1 MREARIGRVQ
11 PITKEGARWGIEEQ
25 VRAFCRG
32 GADWVQLRLKQAGTD
47 EFLRIAEEAREIT
60 SGHGSL
66 LILDDRVDLVKKV
79 GADGVHLGE
88 TDMDPGKA
96 REKLGKDA
104 IIGGT
109 ADRFE
114 RIEELASKT
123 DYIGCGPYRFT
134 DTKKGL
140 SPILGLDGYRSI
152 LEGMDRKGIRIPLLA
167 IGGVR
172 VSDIPLLMQAGV
184 FGIAVS
190 SIITGSEDPVLE
202 TSRIIEKVEAHT
214 PS

>member
-1 MREARIGRVQ
+1 MREGRIGRVQ
-11 PITKEGARWGIEEQ
+11 PITKEGGRWGIEEQ

-32 GADWVQLRLKQAGTD
+32 GAEWVQLRLKQAGTD

-60 SGHGSL
+60 SGHGSS
-66 LILDDRVDLVKKV
+66 LILDDRVELVRKV

-88 TDMDPGKA
+88 KDMDPGEA
-96 REKLGKDA
+96 RQELGEDA

-134 DTKKGL
+134 DTKEAL
-140 SPILGLDGYRSI
+140 SPVLGLEGYRSI
-152 LEGMDRKGIRIPLLA
+152 LGRMDEKGIRIPLLA
-167 IGGVR
+167 IGGIHAA
-172 VSDIPLLMQAGV
+172 DIPLLMQEGV

-190 SIITGSEDPVLE
+190 SIITESEDPVLE
-202 TSRIIEKVEAHT
+202 TSRIIERVETHI